1 MAAPPQADA
10 TLTAA
15 NNIQPFFV
23 LHKATAASV
32 PSSRARRRIDASL
45 PSSPNP
51 KSAKRPHDVDAQ
63 DEEGPELYEHLR
75 LEAFHRT
82 WSKIQS
88 TIDVLRGINLKLFD
102 QVLQWAQESFSA
114 VRAVAKP
121 CRTEVQQPYPLLT
134 DVICRRI
141 PAAFTYLGVS
151 FR

>member
-1 MAAPPQADA
+1 MAAPQGNAA
-10 TLTAA
+10 LTAA

-23 LHKATAASV
+23 LHKAAAAAASTV
-32 PSSRARRRIDASL
+32 PSSRARRRLDASL

-51 KSAKRPHDVDAQ
+51 KSAKRHRDVDEQ
-63 DEEGPELYEHLR
+63 DEEGPELYEKLR

-88 TIDVLRGINLKLFD
+88 TIDEVLRGINLKLFD

-121 CRTEVQQPYPLLT
+121 CHAEVQQPYPLLT

-141 PAAFTYLGVS
+141 PTAL
-151 FR
+151 